1 MRFHPGRAS
10 LVLARALWTH
20 AQDLGLSQAKLPNG
34 PVNHMQRH
42 QEAYAALC
50 QFTLRDCRVSRPE
63 RQRAGR
69 RRGGGCPTDW
79 LGIRGL
85 GWDEMG

>member
-1 MRFHPGRAS
+1 MKKENVNKRREICFHPGRAS

-42 QEAYAALC
+42 EEAYAGLC
-50 QFTLRDCRVSRPE
+50 QFMP
-63 RQRAGR
+63 
-69 RRGGGCPTDW
+69 P
-79 LGIRGL
+79 
-85 GWDEMG
+85 